1 MGCIPT
7 KQKKAPRVQGFSSSL
22 AFAEDNNRVSDRILS
37 ELKKGMTIG
46 AKARQ
51 STVSRPQMA
60 KYERPTHDI
69 DCLTAEIIRKS
80 PSAEE
85 QKEIHK
91 ILSDHFLFKSLEE
104 STISKIIDQMNYY
117 SLQKGDYA
125 FNQADQGYN
134 FFIIA
139 SGSVELSVNQKFVK
153 RLERGDSFGELALI
167 HNSGRRA
174 TAKAASRIR
183 LWGLGRDVFK
193 ETISESIRSKY
204 KENEEFLQSLEVF
217 KSLPKANLE
226 ILLSSAITETF
237 EENERIFY
245 SGDLN
250 SIMYIIK
257 QGKVNIMRGAEKIN
271 TLNVGEYFGEISMIY
286 NMLRSASAFA
296 ATKCTI
302 LCFTESALNKVFG
315 NRLQAFLY
323 NNAIRI
329 AFARDPILQQL
340 TNLQV
345 TSFLPFF
352 KAENIESQLELAT
365 SEALHIV
372 LWGVALEPRTSTSFK
387 VFDVIKSSDIVEPQA
402 SPTLISTS
410 ECILCKI
417 SKQDLEG
424 QLKSSLQSTLDSN
437 RVLKN
442 MSKILFLSYIP
453 SNKLEDLSR
462 TVQVRVFNT
471 NDLIFSEGDDA
482 DFFYIIKRGSVQ
494 IEKNGASLVM
504 LKKDEYFGE
513 RAFLFNEKRAASAK
527 CLEETEFWVIKK
539 ECFLELLNEK
549 FVFYLKKKIAMQEKS
564 IELKDL
570 KIVQKLSQGSLSE
583 TFLVLNLG
591 NSLHY
596 AIKCI
601 KKQEIEQYDLID
613 KYRSEKALHLDCNFP
628 FITTLIKTLTDRE
641 YVFFLYEYVQGPF
654 ISKVLEDSTAFQ
666 MKQAKFYCSIILL
679 VIEYL
684 HNSNIIHREITP
696 ASFSLDSFG
705 YPVLVDLSNS
715 KRSENRTF
723 TMLGNPFYI
732 APEVITGQG
741 YSFSADL
748 WSFGVT
754 IYELLYGVVPFGYG
768 REDPYEIYQIVL
780 NDAHKYPIFIKE
792 SQKPSGIIEKL
803 LQKDP
808 IDRGTVEN
816 LKKHEWFMGI
826 DWDELLSRNVVA
838 EFIPEVKEMNAS
850 KDVRQNEML
859 ATTGNEY
866 ECDWDADFI

>member
-1 MGCIPT
+1 MGCLPS
-7 KQKKAPRVQGFSSSL
+7 KPKKTPRVQGFSSSL
-22 AFAEDNNRVSDRILS
+22 AFSEDNHRVRLSILS

-46 AKARQ
+46 SKARL
-51 STVSRPQMA
+51 SYIAHPQPER
-60 KYERPTHDI
+60 YDRPTHDI

-91 ILSDHFLFKSLEE
+91 TLSDHFLFKSLEGG
-104 STISKIIDQMNYY
+104 TISKIINQMNYY
-117 SLQKGDYA
+117 SLQKGDFI

-153 RLERGDSFGELALI
+153 RLERGDAFGELALI

-174 TAKAASRIR
+174 TAKAASRAR

-204 KENEEFLQSLEVF
+204 KENEEFLQGLEVF
-217 KSLPKANLE
+217 KSLPKANLD
-226 ILLSSAITETF
+226 ILLTSAITETF
-237 EENERIFY
+237 EENERIFF

-257 QGKVNIMRGAEKIN
+257 QGRVNIMRGAEKVN

-296 ATKCTI
+296 ASKCTI

-315 NRLQAFLY
+315 NRLQAYLY
-323 NNAIRI
+323 NNAIRM

-352 KAENIESQLELAT
+352 KAENIESQLNLPT
-365 SEALHIV
+365 SEAIHIV
-372 LWGVALEPRTSTSFK
+372 LWGVAQDSTTSYK
-387 VFDVIKSSDIVEPQA
+387 VFDVIKSSDILSTNPSSTQ
-402 SPTLISTS
+402 ISTS

-417 SKQDLEG
+417 SKQDLEN

-437 RVLKN
+437 QVLKN

-462 TVQVRVFNT
+462 TVQIRVFNT

-482 DFFYIIKRGSVQ
+482 DFFYIVKKGSVQ
-494 IEKNGASLVM
+494 IEKNGICLIM

-527 CLEETEFWVIKK
+527 CVELTECWVIKK

-570 KIVQKLSQGSLSE
+570 KIIKKLSHGSLSE
-583 TFLVLNLG
+583 TFVVLNQS
-591 NSLHY
+591 NNLHY
-596 AIKCI
+596 AMKCI
-601 KKQEIEQYDLID
+601 KKQEIEQYDLI
-613 KYRSEKALHLDCNFP
+613 EKFKTEKTLHLDCNFP
-628 FITTLIKTLTDRE
+628 FISTLIKTLTDKE
-641 YVFFLYEYVQGPF
+641 HVFFLYEFIQGPF
-654 ISKVLEDSTAFQ
+654 LSKVLEDSTAFQ
-666 MKQAKFYCSIILL
+666 MKQAKFYSSIILL
-679 VIEYL
+679 IIEYL

-696 ASFSLDSFG
+696 ASFILDNFG

-715 KRSENRTF
+715 KKSENRTF

-754 IYELLYGVVPFGYG
+754 VYELLYGVVPFGYG
-768 REDPYEIYQIVL
+768 KEDPYEIYQIIL

-808 IDRGTVEN
+808 SERGTVEN

-826 DWDELLSRNVVA
+826 DWDELLTRNAVA
-838 EFIPEVKEMNAS
+838 EFIPEVRELSVS
-850 KDVRQNEML
+850 KDESQNEML

-866 ECDWDADFI
+866 EYDWDSEFI